1 MANKKFSQEKI
12 LQDTGI
18 LLDNLKNQPT
28 IAQKMLAFKYD
39 DDKIEEG
46 KTLWNKAKELYELTK
61 AESAESTTAH
71 ADYTAKL
78 EVLREAYQLDRQKVK
93 TLYKGKNE
101 VLKTLVVDKAEARAY
116 TLWISEVERFY
127 KALEEQTEL
136 LKELE
141 VMQMSLPEVKKQQT
155 KVQEVIAAYSTY
167 IREKGESQDATKKK
181 DEAFRNLIEWART
194 CYAVAKIA
202 LKDDKQLLESLA
214 KLVKG

>member
-1 MANKKFSQEKI
+1 MLKNRFSQEKI

-28 IAQKMLAFKYD
+28 IAEKMTAFKYD
-39 DDKIEEG
+39 DAKIEDG
-46 KTLWNKAKELYELTK
+46 KALWTKAKELYELTK
-61 AESAESTTAH
+61 KESAESTTAY
-71 ADYTAKL
+71 ADYSAKWEAL
-78 EVLREAYQLDRQKVK
+78 AEAYKLDRQKAR
-93 TLYKGKNE
+93 TLYKGKE
-101 VLKTLVVDKAEARAY
+101 ETLKTLAIDKAEARAY
-116 TLWISEVERFY
+116 ALWIAEVERFY
-127 KALEEQTEL
+127 KALEEQTDL

-141 VMQMSLPEVKKQQT
+141 VMQMSLPEVKKQQG

-202 LKDDKQLLESLA
+202 LRDDKQLLESLA

>member
-1 MANKKFSQEKI
+1 MSKNKFSQEKI

-28 IAQKMLAFKYD
+28 IAEKMLGFKYD
-39 DDKIEEG
+39 EAKIEEG
-46 KTLWNKAKELYELTK
+46 KNLWNKAKELYELTK
-61 AESAESTTAH
+61 KESAESTTA
-71 ADYTAKL
+71 YVEYIAKL
-78 EVLREAYQLDRQKVK
+78 EALRDVYQLDRQKVK
-93 TLYKGKNE
+93 TLYKGKTE
-101 VLKTLVVDKAEARAY
+101 VLKTLAVDKVEARAY

-127 KALEEQTEL
+127 KGLAEQTEL

-141 VMQMSLPEVKKQQT
+141 VMQMNLTEVKKQQG
-155 KVQEVIAAYSTY
+155 KVQEVITAYSNY

-181 DEAFRNLIEWART
+181 EEAFKTLVEWTRT

-202 LKDDKQLLESLA
+202 LREDKQLLESLA

>member
-1 MANKKFSQEKI
+1 MSKNKFSQEKI

-28 IAQKMLAFKYD
+28 IAQKMSAFKYD

-46 KTLWNKAKELYELTK
+46 KMLWNKAKELYELTK
-61 AESAESTTAH
+61 AESAESTTTH

-93 TLYKGKNE
+93 NLYKGKNE

-181 DEAFRNLIEWART
+181 DEAFRNLTEWART

>member
-1 MANKKFSQEKI
+1 MSKNKFSQEKI

-28 IAQKMLAFKYD
+28 IAQKMSAFKYD

-46 KTLWNKAKELYELTK
+46 KMLWNKAKELYELTK
-61 AESAESTTAH
+61 AESAESTTTH

-141 VMQMSLPEVKKQQT
+141 VMQMSLPEVKKQQV
-155 KVQEVIAAYSTY
+155 KVQEVIAAYITY